1 MLYLALL
8 STLLAFT
15 CLYVVLDVPL
25 LGALLAF
32 TSGSGEAH
40 PSPYLSLLSDFFFP
54 SPLYLFL
61 YLPLLG
67 AVIAFTYREVTWLY

>member
-54 SPLYLFL
+54 YLFL
-61 YLPLLG
+61 FLPLLG
-67 AVIAFTYREVTWLY
+67 AVIAFTYREVTWLYL